1 MKDKDLKPGFP
12 IWDRP
17 APECDD
23 QLPLF
28 STVGRGLQGDGYMVR
43 IRRDSDCETY
53 LEGMKYDAASGTYS
67 SDWVSQNI
75 NGGKMMYQYNLRPY
89 TNPQTFTITFRVK
102 RPNRPEWQWTTP
114 AIPYIWDA
122 DNDGHADVDGIVG
135 CGVSTLFIKKTG
147 DAWIKDNLPTY
158 HSYTVN
164 GQEKLIYPNDWTR
177 EMFNAPKP
185 EDPWTVGLSYGIG
198 GDIDAPNIDDLA
210 KILGITV
217 QNIRNIIADAPG
229 QFNGSDNVRDYVD
242 DAKAHIHADMGFGSS
257 ASDSQ
262 FPGDGGSGSG
272 GKWKHPIQVTR
283 DTTGGETTSTATTVK
298 GYIDEGDSILRN
310 RIKNL
315 EAEVTTLKTNLDT
328 ANDYIKNLYGL
339 IEAIVG
345 KMPGVSLNTSG
356 TGASRNPNK
365 NTNIAGFPNNGGIAV
380 GDINLYSGSEEA
392 HGIYTHTG
400 SSRNN
405 DIKAV

>member
-1 MKDKDLKPGFP
+1 MNDENLKPGFP

-28 STVGRGLQGDGYMVR
+28 SKVGRGLQGDGYLVR
-43 IRRDSDCETY
+43 IKRDSDCETY
-53 LEGMKYDAASGTYS
+53 LEGMKYDAASNTYAS
-67 SDWVSQNI
+67 EWVSENI

-102 RPNRPEWQWTTP
+102 RPNRPVWEWTTP

-122 DNDGHADVDGIVG
+122 DNDGLADVDGIVG
-135 CGVSTLFIKKTG
+135 TGVATLFIKKTG
-147 DAWIKDNLPTY
+147 DAWIKNNMPTY
-158 HSYTVN
+158 HSYNVN

-217 QNIRNIIADAPG
+217 QNIRNIINNQTG
-229 QFNGSDNVRDYVD
+229 QFNGSDNVKDYVD

-257 ASDSQ
+257 ASDSN
-262 FPGDGGSGSG
+262 FPQDGGAGSSK
-272 GKWKHPIQVTR
+272 KWKHPIKVDR
-283 DTTGGETTSTATTVK
+283 NSTTGDTDSTATSVK
-298 GYIDEGDSILRN
+298 GYVDEGDQILRD

-315 EAEVTTLKTNLDT
+315 EAEVTTLQN
-328 ANDYIKNLYGL
+328 N
-339 IEAIVG
+339 
-345 KMPGVSLNTSG
+345 LNT
-356 TGASRNPNK
+356 A
-365 NTNIAGFPNNGGIAV
+365 NTNIAKLENWIQAIINKTVGGGTKNNDGTISWNTTGSIAV
-380 GDINLYSGSEEA
+380 GNINLYSNADDGN
-392 HGIYTHTG
+392 HVIRTHTG
-400 SSRNN
+400 NPS
-405 DIKAV
+405 DYDLLGV